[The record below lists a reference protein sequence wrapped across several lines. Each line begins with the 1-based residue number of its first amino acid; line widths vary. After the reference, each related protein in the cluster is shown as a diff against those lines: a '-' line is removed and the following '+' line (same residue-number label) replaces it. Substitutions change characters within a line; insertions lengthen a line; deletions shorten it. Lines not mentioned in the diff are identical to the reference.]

1 MHIFSQ
7 SGSAKAS
14 VCHYIE
20 VFTAQLNLRAA
31 LVMMKN
37 QRNRNCGQI
46 LFVFGEA
53 FGPLLSSGKA
63 LPAGLINTTNRRQ
76 SGGSIVSSSYSR
88 LSDSNTATMRF

>member
-53 FGPLLSSGKA
+53 FGPLLSGKA
-63 LPAGLINTTNRRQ
+63 LPAGLINTTNRPQ